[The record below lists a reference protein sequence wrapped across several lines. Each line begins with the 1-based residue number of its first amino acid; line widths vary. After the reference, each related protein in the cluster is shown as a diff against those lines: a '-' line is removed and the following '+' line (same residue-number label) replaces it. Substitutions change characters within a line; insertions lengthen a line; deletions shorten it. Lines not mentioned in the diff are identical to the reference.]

1 MADITKCRGTNCT
14 MKDNCYRFTA
24 KEGYYQSFFID
35 TPWTDKGCDYFWDD
49 KKVIKSTLN
58 LHQ

>member
-49 KKVIKSTLN
+49 KKLSKA
-58 LHQ
+58 H